1 MTSGNGLLLSAF
13 SEAARALNREDYR
26 EVAQPNAG
34 FLLRELRQE
43 NGRLQRTWKAGEA
56 KLNGYPED

>member
-1 MTSGNGLLLSAF
+1 MLSAF